1 MDNVGPFKGGVRVAI
16 QDYNLDGNADLITGA
31 GPGSFPHLRAWDL
44 QDLSQIASLLV
55 AEENY
60 KGGVNV
66 G

>member
-1 MDNVGPFKGGVRVAI
+1 MRVAI
-16 QDYNLDGNADLITGA
+16 QDYNLDGNADLVTGA